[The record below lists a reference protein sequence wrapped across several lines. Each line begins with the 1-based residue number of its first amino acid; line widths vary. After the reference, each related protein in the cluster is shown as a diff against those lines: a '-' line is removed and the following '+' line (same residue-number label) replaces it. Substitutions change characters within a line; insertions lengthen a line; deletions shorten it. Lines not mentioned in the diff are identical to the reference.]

1 MYPISG
7 VTGVTPA
14 AAGTHRV
21 RRRAARGMPTGN
33 HHRRRPMPQPKQPV
47 TDDSIQVR
55 QLSHY
60 QFSWVAGKANAPGTW
75 TLQLVLDQGAWEE
88 VLTVDPDDAD
98 NLQDMLSS
106 AEIVHYDVRRRT
118 LMFGTTPVGSA

>member
-1 MYPISG
+1 
-7 VTGVTPA
+7 
-14 AAGTHRV
+14 
-21 RRRAARGMPTGN
+21 
-33 HHRRRPMPQPKQPV
+33 MPQPTQPV

-60 QFSWVAGKANAPGTW
+60 QFTWVAGEPGAPGTW

-98 NLQDMLSS
+98 NLQDMLSTAS
-106 AEIVHYDVRRRT
+106 VVHYDVGRRT

>member
-1 MYPISG
+1 
-7 VTGVTPA
+7 
-14 AAGTHRV
+14 
-21 RRRAARGMPTGN
+21 
-33 HHRRRPMPQPKQPV
+33 MPQPKQPV

-60 QFSWVAGKANAPGTW
+60 QFTWVAGKASAPGTW

-98 NLQDMLSS
+98 NLQDMLSTAS
-106 AEIVHYDVRRRT
+106 VVHYDVRRRT

>member
-1 MYPISG
+1 
-7 VTGVTPA
+7 
-14 AAGTHRV
+14 
-21 RRRAARGMPTGN
+21 
-33 HHRRRPMPQPKQPV
+33 MPQAKQPV

-60 QFSWVAGKANAPGTW
+60 QFTWIAGEPGAPGTW

-88 VLTVDPDDAD
+88 VVTVDADDAD
-98 NLQDMLSS
+98 NLQDMLSRAS
-106 AEIVHYDVRRRT
+106 VVHYDVGRRT